1 MDKRGQGLLN
11 LRPFKPGQ
19 SGNPAGRPKQVATK
33 LIREMASELAE
44 GSNETRLRR
53 IVDALLTKAEGGDLE
68 AVKIVFDRLEG
79 RPRQSVSLD
88 IGERERAERMVEG
101 MIEAEAAEG
110 RECTREQ
117 AVAALSLF
125 RPEVAEI
132 LS

>member
-1 MDKRGQGLLN
+1 MSIGKQGLAN
-11 LRPFKPGQ
+11 LTPFRPGQ
-19 SGNPAGRPKQVATK
+19 SGNPAGRPKQVGTK
-33 LIREMASELAE
+33 LIREMAAELAE

-53 IVDALLTKAEGGDLE
+53 IVDALLTKAEAGDLE

-88 IGERERAERMVEG
+88 LGERERCERMVEG
-101 MIEAEAAEG
+101 MIEAELAEG

-117 AVAALSLF
+117 AIAALSLF
-125 RPEVAEI
+125 KPEVLEI

>member
-1 MDKRGQGLLN
+1 MPVNEQSYPN
-11 LRPFKPGQ
+11 LQPFRPGQ
-19 SGNPAGRPKQVATK
+19 SGNPAGRPKQVATR
-33 LIREMASELAE
+33 LIREMAEELAE

-79 RPRQSVSLD
+79 RPRQAVTLD
-88 IGERERAERMVEG
+88 LGERERCERMVEG

-110 RECTREQ
+110 RECSREQ

-125 RPEVAEI
+125 KPEVLEI